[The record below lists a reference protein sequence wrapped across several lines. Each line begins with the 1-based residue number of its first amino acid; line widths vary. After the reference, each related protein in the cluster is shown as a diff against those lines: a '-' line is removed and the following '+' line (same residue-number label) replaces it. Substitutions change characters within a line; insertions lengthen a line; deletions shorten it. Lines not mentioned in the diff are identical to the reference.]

1 MHREHLGHGLDQIGR
16 VTGSS
21 GLIAGMHGQLRQ
33 SHIHGGN
40 AHLGRGDVAQGR
52 ATGKICPVAEG
63 LGGNPRLFAGLAKEC
78 GGNTVGGVAL
88 VGVKLDDNAAS

>member
-63 LGGNPRLFAGLAKEC
+63 LGGNPAFLQAWRKS
-78 GGNTVGGVAL
+78 
-88 VGVKLDDNAAS
+88 AAETPSVV

>member
-33 SHIHGGN
+33 SHIHSGN

-52 ATGKICPVAEG
+52 ATGRSARLQKVWVGTPAFLQAWRKSAAET
-63 LGGNPRLFAGLAKEC
+63 PS
-78 GGNTVGGVAL
+78 VV
-88 VGVKLDDNAAS
+88 